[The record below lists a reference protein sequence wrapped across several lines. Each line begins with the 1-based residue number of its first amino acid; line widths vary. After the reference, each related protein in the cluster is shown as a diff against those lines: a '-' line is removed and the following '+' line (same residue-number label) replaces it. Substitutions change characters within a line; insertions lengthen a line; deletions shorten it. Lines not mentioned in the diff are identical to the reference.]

1 MFNDGVKDATE
12 ASELNGDDIPP
23 MLRDEST
30 VILLLWV
37 KEWGYVWPPILWPPM
52 NLPPI
57 FLPCI
62 PISLKL
68 TEEIEIESSGGSG
81 RWLLEVEGAF
91 DGMDFEMDDN
101 DSGRILLEEIDQAGK
116 MLLVWMWPSSGIC
129 LLTCAWRSHWTWLI
143 MCGGRLLTNVILT
156 IFRLYWFR

>member
-1 MFNDGVKDATE
+1 VFDNGVKDATE

-116 MLLVWMWPSSGIC
+116 MLLV
-129 LLTCAWRSHWTWLI
+129 
-143 MCGGRLLTNVILT
+143 
-156 IFRLYWFR
+156 